1 MGFYFR
7 EVPDL
12 DYISPFRDRPSSN
25 TYVQTKNLFRRV
37 KLRDDLKGI
46 FTLYNKYE
54 IEGDDRP
61 DVVAQKV
68 YDDDSLDWVILITN
82 NIINIR
88 NDWPLSDKDL
98 RTFCADKYG
107 TKLLDI
113 RYYVTTEVKDVKG
126 RLVLPAGLT
135 VDGNFT
141 ISDPDQRTQTLNPV
155 VGITNLEYE
164 TTKNDEKRAI
174 FVLRR
179 EYLSQFLEDTKQE
192 MFYTRSTQYVNQN
205 LKKGDNI
212 RTSSP

>member
-164 TTKNDEKRAI
+164 TNKNDEKRAI

>member
-25 TYVQTKNLFRRV
+25 TYVQTKNLFRGV

-164 TTKNDEKRAI
+164 TNKNDEKRAI

>member
-98 RTFCADKYG
+98 KTFCADKYG

-164 TTKNDEKRAI
+164 TNKNDEKRAI

>member
-98 RTFCADKYG
+98 RTFCTDKYG

-164 TTKNDEKRAI
+164 TNKNDEKRAI